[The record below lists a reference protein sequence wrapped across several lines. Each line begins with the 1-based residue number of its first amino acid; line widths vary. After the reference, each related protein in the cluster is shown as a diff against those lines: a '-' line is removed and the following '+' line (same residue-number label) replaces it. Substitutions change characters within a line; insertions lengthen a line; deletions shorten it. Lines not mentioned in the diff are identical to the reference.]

1 MSMLN
6 QSIDFTTPDAAFA
19 VDQDGT
25 ITWWN
30 NSAEKHLGHKQS
42 KALGQKCWK
51 LLSGNDIYGNRY
63 CSKNC
68 QLRKMAFNHER
79 VNGFK
84 VSYKTAADTRQ
95 EFTVNCLTA
104 SNQTGTE
111 LLLHIC
117 RPEKLVSEVIKNHP
131 ATISSSNQLIKPL
144 TRRETEVLKLL
155 AGGQSASEIAFM
167 MSICVATVCNHIQ
180 HVLYKMHVHSRL
192 EAVLLGK
199 QLELI

>member
-1 MSMLN
+1 MLK
-6 QSIDFTTPDAAFA
+6 QSTDFATGDAAFA

-30 NSAEKHLGHKQS
+30 TSAEQNLGHTAS
-42 KALGQKCWK
+42 RALGKKCWK
-51 LLSGNDIYGNRY
+51 LLLGNDVYGNRY

-84 VSYKTAADTRQ
+84 VSYKTTPDTRQ
-95 EFTVNCLTA
+95 EFTVSCLTN
-104 SNQTGTE
+104 SNQQGNE

-117 RPEKLVSEVIKNHP
+117 RPENIISDVINNHP
-131 ATISSSNQLIKPL
+131 ATIPSSNQLIEPL
-144 TRRETEVLKLL
+144 TRRETEVLELL
-155 AGGQSASEIAFM
+155 AGGQSAGEIASA
-167 MSICVATVCNHIQ
+167 MSICAATVCNHIQ
-180 HVLYKMHVHSRL
+180 HVLYKMHVHTRL

-199 QLELI
+199 QLDLI